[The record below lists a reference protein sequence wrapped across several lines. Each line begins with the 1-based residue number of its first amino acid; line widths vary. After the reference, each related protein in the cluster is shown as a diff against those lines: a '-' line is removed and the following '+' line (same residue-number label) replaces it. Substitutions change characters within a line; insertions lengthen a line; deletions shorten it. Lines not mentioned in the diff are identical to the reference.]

1 MKDIK
6 YKKISNCLRKYRK
19 LKGLKQKDVARILKL
34 KSTSMISRWEK
45 GVCLPNSLNIFK
57 LSLLYRTLIDVLF
70 IDLMRLLKEDIRKRE
85 EKVLNAKDKKE
96 RKNER

>member
-1 MKDIK
+1 ME
-6 YKKISNCLRKYRK
+6 YYLLRQAPPN
-19 LKGLKQKDVARILKL
+19 GAIITSAEAMEWDVAMILKL

-45 GVCLPNSLNIFK
+45 GTCLPNSLNIFR

-70 IDLMRLLKEDIRKRE
+70 IDLMRLLKEDLRKRE
-85 EKVLNAKDKKE
+85 EKVLKAKDKKE

>member
-19 LKGLKQKDVARILKL
+19 LKGFRQKDVARILKL

-45 GVCLPNSLNIFK
+45 GTCLPNSMNIFK

-85 EKVLNAKDKKE
+85 EKVLKAKDKKE

>member
-45 GVCLPNSLNIFK
+45 GTVLPNSLNIFR

-70 IDLMRLLKEDIRKRE
+70 IDLMRLLKEDLRKRE
-85 EKVLNAKDKKE
+85 EKVLRVKDKKE
-96 RKNER
+96 VKNER

>member
-1 MKDIK
+1 MKCIK

-19 LKGLKQKDVARILKL
+19 LKGLKQKDVAKILKL
-34 KSTSMISRWEK
+34 KSTSMISRWEN
-45 GVCLPNSLNIFK
+45 GTVLPNSLNIFR
-57 LSLLYRTLIDVLF
+57 LSLLYRTLIDALF

-85 EKVLNAKDKKE
+85 EKVLKAKDKKE

>member
-1 MKDIK
+1 MKDVK

-45 GVCLPNSLNIFK
+45 GTCLPNSLNIFK

-70 IDLMRLLKEDIRKRE
+70 IDLMRLLKEDIQKRE
-85 EKVLNAKDKKE
+85 GKVLKAKGKKE
-96 RKNER
+96 VKNG

>member
-45 GVCLPNSLNIFK
+45 GTVLPNSLNIFR

-70 IDLMRLLKEDIRKRE
+70 IDLMRLLKEDIQKRE
-85 EKVLNAKDKKE
+85 EKVLKRKDKKL

>member
-19 LKGLKQKDVARILKL
+19 LKGLKQKDVAKILKL

-45 GVCLPNSLNIFK
+45 GTCLPNSMNIFK
-57 LSLLYRTLIDVLF
+57 LSLLYRTLVDALF
-70 IDLMRLLKEDIRKRE
+70 IDLMRLLKEEIQKRE
-85 EKVLNAKDKKE
+85 EKVLKAMDKNE

>member
-19 LKGLKQKDVARILKL
+19 LKGLKQKDVAKILKL

-45 GVCLPNSLNIFK
+45 GTVLPNSLNIFK
-57 LSLLYRTLIDVLF
+57 LSLLYRTLIDALF

-85 EKVLNAKDKKE
+85 EKVLKAKDKKE
-96 RKNER
+96 RKNGR

>member
-1 MKDIK
+1 MRDNRKIK
-6 YKKISNCLRKYRK
+6 LNK

-45 GVCLPNSLNIFK
+45 GSCLPNTLNIFR

-85 EKVLNAKDKKE
+85 EKILKAKDKKE
-96 RKNER
+96 RRNGR

>member
-1 MKDIK
+1 
-6 YKKISNCLRKYRK
+6 
-19 LKGLKQKDVARILKL
+19 
-34 KSTSMISRWEK
+34 MISRWEK
-45 GVCLPNSLNIFK
+45 GTCLPNSLNIFR

-85 EKVLNAKDKKE
+85 EKVLKAKDKKE